1 MEGKTEH
8 KIIIADSRS
17 MQEVSNGS
25 VHLVVTSPPYWQLK
39 DYNNSRQIGFNDTY
53 EKYIN
58 NLNLVWK
65 ECYRVLHTGC
75 RLCINIGDQFARSVY
90 YGRYKVIPIRT
101 EIIKFCETI
110 GFDYM
115 GAIIWQKVTTCNTTG
130 GASIMGS
137 YPYPRNGI
145 VKIDYEFILLFKKPG
160 SPPKVNKMIKEKSKL
175 SIEEWNEY
183 FSGHWNFPGE
193 KQDNHL
199 AMFPEELP
207 RRLIKMFSFVG
218 ETVLDPFLGS
228 GTTTLAAQNLNR
240 NSIGYEINESFL
252 PVIKEKLRIEEPNM
266 FNKTNV
272 EFLKPKRQEIDY
284 RQQLQVLPYI
294 FHDPV
299 QFDKKI
305 DPRKMSFGSKID
317 LSGNGNGTKEF
328 LRVRQVISPKEIE
341 VSNGLIVRLIG
352 IKEVAEK
359 EGEATEWLWDKLK
372 GESIYLKFDQIK
384 YDENNRL
391 LAYLYLKNKTF
402 INLHFLRTNLV
413 QLDKTFP
420 FRYLEKFK
428 AIIQGN
434 PSDEK
439 VKDKKRGSFSVA

>member
-1 MEGKTEH
+1 MEGRTEH
-8 KIIIADSRS
+8 RIIIADSRS
-17 MQEVSNGS
+17 MEEVSSGS

-39 DYNNSRQIGFNDTY
+39 DYNNGRQIGFNDTY
-53 EKYIN
+53 EEYIN

-160 SPPKVNKMIKEKSKL
+160 PPPKVNKMIKEKSKL

-193 KQDNHL
+193 KQGSHL

-228 GTTTLAAQNLNR
+228 GTTTLASQNLNR
-240 NSIGYEINESFL
+240 SSIGYEINELFL
-252 PVIKEKLRIEEPNM
+252 PIIKEKLRIKEPNM
-266 FNKTNV
+266 FKNTIV
-272 EFLKPKRQEIDY
+272 EFLKPKRHEIDY
-284 RQQLQVLPYI
+284 RQQLQDLPYI

-305 DPRKMSFGSKID
+305 DPRKISFGSKID
-317 LSGNGNGTKEF
+317 LSGNCNEKRDF

-341 VSNGLIVRLIG
+341 LSNGLIVRLIG

-359 EGEATEWLWDKLK
+359 EGDAIEWLWDKLK
-372 GESIYLKFDQIK
+372 GENIYLKFDEIK

-391 LAYLYLKNKTF
+391 LSYLYLKNKTF
-402 INLHFLRTNLV
+402 INLHFLRTHLV

-420 FRYLEKFK
+420 SRYLEKFK
-428 AIIQGN
+428 AIIPGQ
-434 PSDEK
+434 S
-439 VKDKKRGSFSVA
+439 KR